1 MSHGIDTSYNVLG
14 HPVVRL
20 SDLLKENG
28 GGTRWERLVAVPDD
42 DDDTVLVRMWW
53 MTGAICLFVAVF
65 VSVVFIAILRSPLAM
80 KFSFNVY
87 LLALMIPDIVH
98 TSQSALV
105 WWLSAATGEYVSAR
119 MCMYQSWFT
128 MFGLGGN
135 SWINAIIAYELWVS
149 DIYFV
154 FKQHDFSCRKRTHRP
169 TVSNGRRG
177 FVLFRRSA

>member
-28 GGTRWERLVAVPDD
+28 GGGTRWERLVAVPDD
-42 DDDTVLVRMWW
+42 VDDTVLVRMWW
-53 MTGAICLFVAVF
+53 MTGAICLFVTVF

-80 KFSFNVY
+80 RFSFNVY

-105 WWLSAATGEYVSAR
+105 WWLSAATGEYVSAG
-119 MCMYQSWFT
+119 MCRYQSWFT

-135 SWINAIIAYELWVS
+135 SWINAIIAYELLLPEADS
-149 DIYFV
+149 
-154 FKQHDFSCRKRTHRP
+154 P
-169 TVSNGRRG
+169 TNGRRG
-177 FVLFRRSA
+177 LCIVFRRSA